1 MLATALLCGELA
13 RRVRMP
19 AVIGEL
25 LGGILLGPT
34 WLNLFPVAAPGR
46 EVVARIGLI
55 CFLFVAGL
63 EVNIDHIRRQ
73 GLAVAGT
80 SVGGILV
87 PFALAAGAV
96 FAMPSVW
103 RQPLTTRDTALFL
116 GAALAISALPV
127 IARIIHDLGFERLPL
142 SSVIL
147 ASATIDDV
155 LGWSL
160 FAAIAGSKAPL
171 TTLTV
176 VPFLLGALF
185 SRKLGR
191 MERLRWVVI
200 RLVAPLFFVSLGLK
214 VNFIANFD
222 WRLVALVI
230 VIASIGKIAGAMLG
244 ARLGG
249 FAPREAAA
257 IAIAMNA
264 RGAVEIVLASVALQ
278 VKLIDARLFVA
289 LVVMAVVTSVI
300 AGPSMQA
307 MLGEKSA
314 RSLQQGSSSLQSSG
328 SADDPAA

>member
-1 MLATALLCGELA
+1 MQAAVMLAAAMAAGWVA
-13 RRVRMP
+13 RRVRLP

-25 LGGILLGPT
+25 FAGILLGPT
-34 WLNLFPVAAPGR
+34 WLNLFPVAASGR

-55 CFLFVAGL
+55 CFLFIAGL
-63 EVNIDHIRRQ
+63 EVSLDHIRRH

-87 PFALAAGAV
+87 PFTIAAGTV
-96 FAMPSVW
+96 FAMPSFW
-103 RQPLTTRDTALFL
+103 GQPLSTRDTALFL

-127 IARIIHDLGFERLPL
+127 IARIIHDLGFEKLPL
-142 SSVIL
+142 ASVIL

-160 FAAIAGSKAPL
+160 FAVIVGSKAPL

-176 VPFLLGALF
+176 VPFLLGALL

-191 MERLRWVVI
+191 RERLRWIVI
-200 RLVAPLFFVSLGLK
+200 RVIAPLFFVSLGLK

-222 WRLVALVI
+222 WRLVTLVF
-230 VIASIGKIAGAMLG
+230 VIASAGKISGVMLG

-257 IAIAMNA
+257 IAMAMNA
-264 RGAVEIVLASVALQ
+264 RGAVEMVLASVALQ
-278 VKLIDARLFVA
+278 AEVIDARLFVS
-289 LVVMAVVTSVI
+289 LVVMAVVTSVL
-300 AGPSMQA
+300 AGPSMVA
-307 MLGEKSA
+307 FLRPLA
-314 RSLQQGSSSLQSSG
+314 
-328 SADDPAA
+328 